1 MTKYF
6 GESLQLYVPPEVMI
20 NRDFVKAILAGRKR
34 LLPLK
39 DVKRVTVPKYEE
51 LSVEKMFPI
60 VNRDQQVMS
69 YFPDALPKNRNVA
82 REYFWNVV
90 HTVHEVYV

>member
-1 MTKYF
+1 
-6 GESLQLYVPPEVMI
+6 MI
-20 NRDFVKAILAGRKR
+20 NRDFVKAILAGQKR

-60 VNRDQQVMS
+60 VNRDPQVMS
-69 YFPDALPKNRNVA
+69 YFPDALPKNRNIA

-90 HTVHEVYV
+90 HTVHEVYVQRLISHA